1 MSNYIATD
9 GFFGDVWSGIKKVT
23 GGAAD
28 VYGEGKKAEG
38 AAAAAKAA
46 AKKQTGMPGWIMP
59 VAIGGGVLALVLSLR
74 KR

>member
-9 GFFGDVWSGIKKVT
+9 GLVGDVWGGVKSIF
-23 GGAAD
+23 GGAAT

-59 VAIGGGVLALVLSLR
+59 VAIGGGVLALVLLLR